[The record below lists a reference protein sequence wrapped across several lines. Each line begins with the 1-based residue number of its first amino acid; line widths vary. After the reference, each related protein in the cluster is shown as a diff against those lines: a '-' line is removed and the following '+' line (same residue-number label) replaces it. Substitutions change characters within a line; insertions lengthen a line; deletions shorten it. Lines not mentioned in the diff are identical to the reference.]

1 MKDLLLR
8 KIIRKTD
15 IEKPSVDFTD
25 NIMKKIDQETVVE
38 SVESKSIL
46 SLKYWILI
54 AAGFVL
60 IVSLLF
66 GYDWS
71 FIKNIFTG
79 IKIETINFPSLILES
94 LNYVKSLFSGVEI
107 SSITVIVVLSVVM
120 LILVDRL
127 LKRSFR
133 TNLFII

>member
-25 NIMKKIDQETVVE
+25 NIMKKINQETVVE

-54 AAGFVL
+54 VAGFVL
-60 IVSLLF
+60 VVSLLF

>member
-1 MKDLLLR
+1 LLLR
-8 KIIRKTD
+8 KIIRKID

-94 LNYVKSLFSGVEI
+94 LNYVKALFSGVEI

-133 TNLFII
+133 INLFII

>member
-25 NIMKKIDQETVVE
+25 NIMKKINQETVVE

-60 IVSLLF
+60 IISLLF

-94 LNYVKSLFSGVEI
+94 LNYVKALFSGVEI

>member
-25 NIMKKIDQETVVE
+25 NIMKKINQETVVE

-60 IVSLLF
+60 VVSLLF

-94 LNYVKSLFSGVEI
+94 LNYVKALFSGVEI

>member
-25 NIMKKIDQETVVE
+25 NIMKKINQETVVE

-60 IVSLLF
+60 VVSLLF

>member
-25 NIMKKIDQETVVE
+25 NIMKKINQETVVE

>member
-60 IVSLLF
+60 VVSLLF

-71 FIKNIFTG
+71 FMKNIFTG

-94 LNYVKSLFSGVEI
+94 LNYVKALFSGVEI

-127 LKRSFR
+127 LKCSFR

>member
-25 NIMKKIDQETVVE
+25 NIMKKINQETVVE
-38 SVESKSIL
+38 SVESQSML

-94 LNYVKSLFSGVEI
+94 LNYVKALFSGVEI

>member
-8 KIIRKTD
+8 KIIRKID

-25 NIMKKIDQETVVE
+25 NIMKKIDQETIVE

-60 IVSLLF
+60 VVSLLF